1 MVREMYPTYRSK
13 LDLFFIDHD
22 FVPLLVQESYL
33 TSFGTDRDSMEDL
46 QKMADAAEL
55 ISVGDLINTQ
65 IRKEQN
71 WSLLPD
77 YGSMSS
83 VAPCLCTEGRVTFPA
98 FP

>member
-46 QKMADAAEL
+46 
-55 ISVGDLINTQ
+55 
-65 IRKEQN
+65 
-71 WSLLPD
+71 
-77 YGSMSS
+77 
-83 VAPCLCTEGRVTFPA
+83 
-98 FP
+98 